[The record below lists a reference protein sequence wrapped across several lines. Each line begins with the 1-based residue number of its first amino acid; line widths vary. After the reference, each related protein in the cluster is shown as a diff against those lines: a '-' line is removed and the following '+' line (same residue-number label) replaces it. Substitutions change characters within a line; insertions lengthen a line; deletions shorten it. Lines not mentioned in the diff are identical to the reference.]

1 MLNSRRFVLPYNS
14 TFNSATGLHSFH
26 YWSLHDRFT
35 LQSPFEFRAGDVA
48 QLASVDLLQRVVNLV
63 PVSDSEPCS
72 SNLVFVSNDIPMDA
86 DEKYELEYA
95 YCTPLLIHET
105 THHGNKIYTLL
116 LITESEHAYVRG
128 HNLGSYKTRQRF
140 SFVINSRVNG

>member
-1 MLNSRRFVLPYNS
+1 
-14 TFNSATGLHSFH
+14 
-26 YWSLHDRFT
+26 
-35 LQSPFEFRAGDVA
+35 
-48 QLASVDLLQRVVNLV
+48 
-63 PVSDSEPCS
+63 
-72 SNLVFVSNDIPMDA
+72 MDA